1 MMLRSIAIAD
11 GRLVS
16 PKVIFPIK
24 IMQLMNEMLFVH
36 DFSVLLRTKVP
47 KDYICRLSR
56 NA

>member
-1 MMLRSIAIAD
+1 MMLRSKAIAD
-11 GRLVS
+11 GRLVG

-24 IMQLMNEMLFVH
+24 IMQLMNEMLLDH

-47 KDYICRLSR
+47 KDYIYRLSR

>member
-24 IMQLMNEMLFVH
+24 IMQLMNEMLLDH
-36 DFSVLLRTKVP
+36 DYSVLLRTKVP

>member
-1 MMLRSIAIAD
+1 MMLRSKAIAY

-24 IMQLMNEMLFVH
+24 IMQLMNEMLLDH

-47 KDYICRLSR
+47 KDYIYRLSR